1 MNAARW
7 EKTNRW
13 RRQTHEAGETR
24 YRTCRFGCFFKRG
37 ALTDSQPLVV
47 IIGRICG
54 SQSFGFR
61 IFRRN
66 KNMSIDRIV
75 MAFAGFVILL
85 GLTLSLAL
93 SPWWLLLTGFVG
105 LNLLQS
111 AFTGFCPLAIILKRF
126 GAQPGAAF

>member
-1 MNAARW
+1 MKP
-7 EKTNRW
+7 EKLVIVL
-13 RRQTHEAGETR
+13 AGLAV
-24 YRTCRFGCFFKRG
+24 FFKRG
-37 ALTDSQPLVV
+37 ALAYGQSLVAL
-47 IIGRICG
+47 IDRICG

-66 KNMSIDRIV
+66 KNMSIDRMV

-85 GLTLSLAL
+85 GLTLSLTL

-111 AFTGFCPLAIILKRF
+111 AFTGFCPLAMILKRL
-126 GAQPGAAF
+126 GAQQGAAF